1 MIYSFVKPLA
11 KIALSVY
18 FRKMYI
24 SNRERIPKGKPV
36 ILAANHPT
44 AFIEPCILA
53 CWLDEPLN
61 FLARGDLYMKSNF
74 VRRLYEWFHIVPIF
88 RLDDMGY
95 GALKTNYE
103 TFSKCYEALNANK
116 QVMILAEGRCIHE
129 KRLRPLMKGTA
140 RIVFGAWEKYPD
152 LDIHVVPV
160 GVNYS
165 NPDQFR
171 SEVKIDFGEPIRA
184 LDYKETY
191 LQNQSKAVNALTQ
204 DLKTHL
210 LERIIHLENPT
221 DDDWK
226 EPMLDIYRHDLNPK
240 LFPHFSSDEKPLL
253 QEKKFAD
260 KLNRFAESAKIEQ
273 RDTLKTYF
281 NLLSK
286 SGTNDRGL
294 MDHTSYSVG
303 SALLLGLGWIPYM
316 IGYLLNILPLK
327 LGYSFAKKKTK
338 NIEFRASVAIFVTM
352 AIYLIYWLL
361 LLVASL
367 VIGKWWAFGLVLATP
382 FLGYFAV
389 LYHDLDIR
397 WKSCQRAAVIDD
409 PTEAQ
414 LLAMRKDLLKSVEA
428 VEMN

>member
-1 MIYSFVKPLA
+1 MIYNFVKPLA

-74 VRRLYEWFHIVPIF
+74 VRKLYEWFHIVPIF

-103 TFSKCYEALNANK
+103 TFGKCYEALNANK

-160 GVNYS
+160 GVNYT
-165 NPDQFR
+165 NPDKFR
-171 SEVKIDFGEPIRA
+171 SEIKIDFGEPIRA

-210 LERIIHLENPT
+210 LERVIHLENPA
-221 DDDWK
+221 DDEWK
-226 EPMLDIYRHDLNPK
+226 EPMLDIYRNGSSVRVL
-240 LFPHFSSDEKPLL
+240 PHFSTDPEPLFEEKS
-253 QEKKFAD
+253 FAN
-260 KLNRFAESAKIEQ
+260 KLNALSEADRDMLKEKAKSY
-273 RDTLKTYF
+273 LS
-281 NLLSK
+281 LLSK
-286 SGTNDRGL
+286 AGTNDRGL
-294 MDHTSYSVG
+294 VDHTSYSVG

-316 IGYLLNILPLK
+316 VGYLLNILPLK
-327 LGYSFAKKKTK
+327 LGYSFAKSKTK

-352 AIYLIYWLL
+352 AIYLIYWLI
-361 LLVASL
+361 LLVAGL
-367 VIGKWWAFGLVLATP
+367 VIGKWWALGLVLATP
-382 FLGYFAV
+382 FLGYFAII
-389 LYHDLDIR
+389 YHDLDIR
-397 WKSCQRAAVIDD
+397 WKSCQRASVIDD
-409 PTEAQ
+409 PTEE
-414 LLAMRKDLLKSVEA
+414 RLLKLRDELLSI
-428 VEMN
+428 